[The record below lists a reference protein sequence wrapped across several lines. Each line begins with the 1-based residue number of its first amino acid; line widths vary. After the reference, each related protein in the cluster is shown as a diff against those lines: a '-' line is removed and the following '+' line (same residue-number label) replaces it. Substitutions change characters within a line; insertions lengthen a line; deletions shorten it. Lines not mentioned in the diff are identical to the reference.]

1 MVAHL
6 FRTKTRDGSVHAEHY
21 LQGLLSQLP
30 RKNMERM
37 GESIPKAKHENLQN
51 FLSDSPWTAAGVWQ
65 WVGQRADKHLGGKAY
80 SMLLIDESGQSKKG
94 DQSVGV
100 ARQYNGRLGKLDN
113 CQVGV
118 YAALSHGSR
127 ATLVGARLFL
137 PKEWIEDPDRCEKVG
152 VPKAEMHFRTKLELA
167 QELVAEAVAN
177 GLRFKWVGF
186 DSFYGRDQGL
196 LCQLEDQG
204 HGVVADIP
212 ADMLLWESRPQ
223 AQERPEPEKGG
234 AQRVDKIAACW
245 RKNSGG
251 KEIKLRTGEN
261 GPVAVRV
268 WARLVWWWAKGQDKP
283 RQWWFVVRE
292 EKDGTLKYS
301 LCNAS
306 ATTTVQELAHLQGQR
321 HFIERSFE
329 DGKSH
334 LGMGQY
340 QVRKWRAWQHHMAL
354 VGLAHLFVFEE
365 RVERRIKTP
374 LLSARDVVEMLDWY
388 FRGQRTQH
396 DVEQVIRR
404 RHARRARLAA
414 AAVRRARKAPK
425 KSPRKIPK

>member
-37 GESIPKAKHENLQN
+37 GESIPEAKHENLQN
-51 FLSDSPWTAAGVWQ
+51 FLSDSPWEAAGVWK

-118 YAALSHGSR
+118 YAALAHGSR
-127 ATLVGARLFL
+127 AALVGARLFL
-137 PKEWIEDPDRCEKVG
+137 PKEWIDDPDRCQKAG
-152 VPKAEMHFRTKLELA
+152 VPNEEMRFRTKLELA
-167 QELVAEAVAN
+167 QELVAEAVGN

-196 LCQLEDQG
+196 LCELEDLG
-204 HGVVADIP
+204 HGVVADVP
-212 ADMLLWESRPQ
+212 ADMLIWESRPQ
-223 AQERPEPEKGG
+223 AQERPAPEKGG
-234 AQRVDKIAACW
+234 AQRVDKIAARW
-245 RKNSGG
+245 REKSAG
-251 KEIKLRTGEN
+251 KEVKLRTGEN

-283 RQWWFVVRE
+283 RQWWLVVSE
-292 EKDGTLKYS
+292 EKDGTLKYT

-306 ATTTVQELAHLQGQR
+306 ATATVQELAHLQGQR

-354 VGLAHLFVFEE
+354 VGLAHLFVLEE
-365 RVERRIKTP
+365 RVEHRIKTP

-388 FRGQRTQH
+388 FRGQRSQH
-396 DVEQVIRR
+396 AVETALRA
-404 RHARRARLAA
+404 RHTRRAKLAA
-414 AAVRRARKAPK
+414 AALRRARKSPK
-425 KSPRKIPK
+425 KRAAKIPK

>member
-1 MVAHL
+1 MW
-6 FRTKTRDGSVHAEHY
+6 K
-21 LQGLLSQLP
+21 
-30 RKNMERM
+30 
-37 GESIPKAKHENLQN
+37 
-51 FLSDSPWTAAGVWQ
+51 
-65 WVGQRADKHLGGKAY
+65 WVGQRADEHLGGKVY

-167 QELVAEAVAN
+167 QELVTEAAAN
-177 GLRFKWVGF
+177 GVRFKWVGF

-223 AQERPEPEKGG
+223 AQERPAPEKGG
-234 AQRVDKIAACW
+234 AQRVDKIAARW
-245 RKNSGG
+245 RENSGG

-283 RQWWFVVRE
+283 RQWWLVARE
-292 EKDGTLKYS
+292 EKDGTLKYT

>member
-37 GESIPKAKHENLQN
+37 GESIPEAKHENLQN
-51 FLSDSPWTAAGVWQ
+51 FLSDSPWAAAGVWI

-80 SMLLIDESGQSKKG
+80 SMLLIDESAQGKKG

-118 YAALSHGSR
+118 YAALACGFR

-137 PKEWIEDPDRCEKVG
+137 PEEWTEDAERCQKVG
-152 VPKAEMHFRTKLELA
+152 VPKAEMKFRTKLELA

-186 DSFYGRDQGL
+186 DSLYGRDQGL
-196 LCQLEDQG
+196 LCALEDQG
-204 HGVVADIP
+204 HGVVADVP
-212 ADMLLWESRPQ
+212 SNLLVWESRPQ
-223 AQERPEPEKGG
+223 GHERPAPEKGG
-234 AQRVDKIAACW
+234 AQRVDKIAAGW
-245 RKNSGG
+245 RKKSDG
-251 KEIKLRTGEN
+251 KKVKLRTGEN

-268 WARLVWWWAKGQDKP
+268 WARRVWWWAKGQDKP
-283 RQWWFVVRE
+283 RAWWLVVRK
-292 EKDGTLKYS
+292 EKDGTLKYT
-301 LCNAS
+301 LCNAP
-306 ATTTVQELAHLQGQR
+306 ATATIQELAHLQGQR
-321 HFIERSFE
+321 HFIERNFE
-329 DGKSH
+329 DSKSH

-354 VGLAHLFVFEE
+354 VGLAHLFVFQE
-365 RVERRIKTP
+365 RVEHQIKTP

-388 FRGQRTQH
+388 FRGQRSQ
-396 DVEQVIRR
+396 DAVENAIRA
-404 RHARRARLAA
+404 RHTRRARIAA
-414 AAVRRARKAPK
+414 AARRRAAKLEKRVQKVPK
-425 KSPRKIPK
+425 